1 MVIIILVSVGVGAS
15 AMQILDPAVNH
26 MAIPPM
32 DNSWAYPFST
42 NSTNHT
48 NSTNSTNL
56 TGIAGQV
63 WNATWPSLSG
73 IATYF
78 ENITGRLFN
87 DTMIWFT
94 WIMQNW
100 TAAIS
105 GFGLWSFPLLA
116 VVLGVM
122 FIGVSLTLAVG
133 DAARDV
139 VEG

>member
-1 MVIIILVSVGVGAS
+1 MVILILVSVGVGAS
-15 AMQILDPAVNH
+15 AMQILYPA
-26 MAIPPM
+26 A
-32 DNSWAYPFST
+32 
-42 NSTNHT
+42 NHT
-48 NSTNSTNL
+48 VIQPVAGQENPDSTNL

-73 IATYF
+73 IAIYF
-78 ENITGRLFN
+78 ENITGVLFN
-87 DTMIWFT
+87 DTVIWFT
-94 WIMQNW
+94 LIMQTW
-100 TAAIS
+100 TASVS

-116 VVLGVM
+116 VILGVT

>member
-1 MVIIILVSVGVGAS
+1 MNARLVMVIIILVSVGVGAS
-15 AMQILDPAVNH
+15 AMQILYPAADH
-26 MAIPPM
+26 TAIQ
-32 DNSWAYPFST
+32 PFAGQE
-42 NSTNHT
+42 NPD
-48 NSTNSTNL
+48 STNL

-73 IATYF
+73 IAIYF
-78 ENITGRLFN
+78 ENITGVLFN
-87 DTMIWFT
+87 DTVIWFT
-94 WIMQNW
+94 LIMQTW
-100 TAAIS
+100 TASVS

-116 VVLGVM
+116 VILGVT

>member
-15 AMQILDPAVNH
+15 AMQMLHPAVNH
-26 MAIPPM
+26 TTIQPM
-32 DNSWAYPFST
+32 VRSDTPT
-42 NSTNHT
+42 V
-48 NSTNSTNL
+48 STNL

-78 ENITGRLFN
+78 ENITGVLFN
-87 DTMIWFT
+87 DTVIWFT
-94 WIMQNW
+94 LIMQTW
-100 TAAIS
+100 TASVS

-116 VVLGVM
+116 VILGVT

-133 DAARDV
+133 DAAKDV

>member
-1 MVIIILVSVGVGAS
+1 MNARLVMVIIILLSAGVGAS
-15 AMQILDPAVNH
+15 AMQILYPAADH
-26 MAIPPM
+26 TAIQPVAGQENP
-32 DNSWAYPFST
+32 D
-42 NSTNHT
+42 
-48 NSTNSTNL
+48 STNL

-73 IATYF
+73 IAIYF
-78 ENITGRLFN
+78 ENITGVLFN
-87 DTMIWFT
+87 DTVIWFT
-94 WIMQNW
+94 LIMQTW
-100 TAAIS
+100 TASVS

-116 VVLGVM
+116 VILGVT

>member
-1 MVIIILVSVGVGAS
+1 MNARLVMVILILVSVGVGAS
-15 AMQILDPAVNH
+15 AMQILYPAADH
-26 MAIPPM
+26 TAIQPAAEQENP
-32 DNSWAYPFST
+32 D
-42 NSTNHT
+42 
-48 NSTNSTNL
+48 STNL

-73 IATYF
+73 IAIYF
-78 ENITGRLFN
+78 ENITGVLFN
-87 DTMIWFT
+87 DTVIWFT
-94 WIMQNW
+94 LIMQTW
-100 TAAIS
+100 TASVS

-116 VVLGVM
+116 VILGVT